1 MAKRKNNKQRIR
13 NYWYNI
19 YQTALKFYDVTVKDL
34 KKPTG
39 KSIENI
45 KKEWQKIKKEKEA
58 PSVREVYKWEVNWEK
73 EMANYYDMQRDEDYR
88 TETASSDTMYD
99 ASLEEIQLYIDK
111 INSIYEDTMEKIYQA
126 ENDAE
131 GIAKAFAIGSSYK
144 SYITGTKDEL
154 LEFLYEIQSLATEY
168 PDEVALF
175 INSSPELDYVDAIT
189 LIPPSDIQSN
199 FEVTMQSMK
208 AIWKTI
214 KGEMADKGYTNFGT
228 IRTDYGEY

>member
-34 KKPTG
+34 KNPTE

-45 KKEWQKIKKEKEA
+45 KKEWEKIKKEKEA

-126 ENDAE
+126 ENNVE
-131 GIAKAFAIGSSYK
+131 GIEKAFEIGSSYK
-144 SYITGTKDEL
+144 SYINGTKDEL

>member
-1 MAKRKNNKQRIR
+1 
-13 NYWYNI
+13 
-19 YQTALKFYDVTVKDL
+19 
-34 KKPTG
+34 
-39 KSIENI
+39 
-45 KKEWQKIKKEKEA
+45 
-58 PSVREVYKWEVNWEK
+58 
-73 EMANYYDMQRDEDYR
+73 
-88 TETASSDTMYD
+88 
-99 ASLEEIQLYIDK
+99 
-111 INSIYEDTMEKIYQA
+111 MEKIYQA
-126 ENDAE
+126 ENDVE
-131 GIAKAFAIGSSYK
+131 GISKEFAIGSSYK
-144 SYITGTKDEL
+144 QYITGTKDEL

>member
-34 KKPTG
+34 KKPTE

-45 KKEWQKIKKEKEA
+45 KKEWKKIKKEKEA
-58 PSVREVYKWEVNWEK
+58 PSVREVYKWEINWEK

-126 ENDAE
+126 ENDVE
-131 GIAKAFAIGSSYK
+131 GIAKTFAIGSSYK
-144 SYITGTKDEL
+144 QYITGTKDEL

-199 FEVTMQSMK
+199 FEITMQSMK

>member
-19 YQTALKFYDVTVKDL
+19 YQTALKFYGVTVKDL
-34 KKPTG
+34 KRPTK

-45 KKEWQKIKKEKEA
+45 KNEWEKIKKEKEA

-73 EMANYYDMQRDEDYR
+73 EMTNYYDMQRDEDYR

-126 ENDAE
+126 ENDVE

-144 SYITGTKDEL
+144 SYIAGTKDEL

>member
-1 MAKRKNNKQRIR
+1 MAKRKNNNQRIR

-19 YQTALKFYDVTVKDL
+19 YQTALKFYGVTVKDL
-34 KKPTG
+34 KKPTE
-39 KSIENI
+39 KSMKNI
-45 KKEWQKIKKEKEA
+45 RKEWEKIKKEKEA

-73 EMANYYDMQRDEDYR
+73 EMANYYDMQRGEDYR

-126 ENDAE
+126 ENDVE

>member
-19 YQTALKFYDVTVKDL
+19 YQTALKFYDIPVKNL
-34 KKPTG
+34 KKPTE

-45 KKEWQKIKKEKEA
+45 KKEWKKIKKEKEA

-126 ENDAE
+126 ENDVE
-131 GIAKAFAIGSSYK
+131 GIEKAFAIGSSYK

-214 KGEMADKGYTNFGT
+214 KGDMADKGYTNFGT

>member
-34 KKPTG
+34 KKPTA

-45 KKEWQKIKKEKEA
+45 KKEWKKIKKEKEA
-58 PSVREVYKWEVNWEK
+58 LSVREVYKWEVNWEK
-73 EMANYYDMQRDEDYR
+73 EMSNFYDMQRDEDYR

-111 INSIYEDTMEKIYQA
+111 INSIYEDTMEKIYEA
-126 ENDAE
+126 ENDVE
-131 GIAKAFAIGSSYK
+131 GISKTFAIGSSYK

-154 LEFLYEIQSLATEY
+154 LEFLYEIQSLASEY

-199 FEVTMQSMK
+199 FEITMQSMK

>member
-34 KKPTG
+34 KKPTA

-45 KKEWQKIKKEKEA
+45 KKEWKKIKKEKEA
-58 PSVREVYKWEVNWEK
+58 SSVREVYKWEVNWEK
-73 EMANYYDMQRDEDYR
+73 EMSNFYDMQRDEDYR

-111 INSIYEDTMEKIYQA
+111 INSIYEDTMEKIYEA
-126 ENDAE
+126 ENDVE
-131 GIAKAFAIGSSYK
+131 GISKTFAIGSSYK

-154 LEFLYEIQSLATEY
+154 LEFLYEIQSLASEY

-199 FEVTMQSMK
+199 FEITMQSMK

>member
-1 MAKRKNNKQRIR
+1 MAKGKNNKQRIR
-13 NYWYNI
+13 DYWYNI
-19 YQTALKFYDVTVKDL
+19 YQTALKFYDVSVKEL
-34 KKPTG
+34 KRPTD

-45 KKEWQKIKKEKEA
+45 KKEWQQIKKEKEA

-126 ENDAE
+126 ENDVE

>member
-1 MAKRKNNKQRIR
+1 MSKRKNNKQRIR

-34 KKPTG
+34 KKPTK

-45 KKEWQKIKKEKEA
+45 KKEWKKIKKEKEA

-111 INSIYEDTMEKIYQA
+111 INSIYEDTMEKIYEA
-126 ENDAE
+126 ENDIE
-131 GIAKAFAIGSSYK
+131 GISKTFAIGSSYK

-199 FEVTMQSMK
+199 FEITMQTMK

>member
-1 MAKRKNNKQRIR
+1 MAKIKNNKQRIR

-34 KKPTG
+34 KKPTE
-39 KSIENI
+39 KSIENV
-45 KKEWQKIKKEKEA
+45 KKKWKKIKKEKEA

-126 ENDAE
+126 ENDVE

>member
-1 MAKRKNNKQRIR
+1 MAKRNNNKQRIR

-34 KKPTG
+34 KKPTE

-45 KKEWQKIKKEKEA
+45 KKEWEKIKKEKEA
-58 PSVREVYKWEVNWEK
+58 PSVREVYKWEINWEK

-126 ENDAE
+126 ENDVE

-214 KGEMADKGYTNFGT
+214 KSDMADKGYTNFGT